1 MELNAML
8 RYDEGEKLTMYKDTE
23 GYFTIGVGH
32 LITKNP
38 SRDYALKELDKA
50 VGHPCYGYITA
61 KESDQFE
68 PPRES
73 WRLNFLRKR

>member
-1 MELNAML
+1 ML

>member
-32 LITKNP
+32 LITKIHQETT
-38 SRDYALKELDKA
+38 L
-50 VGHPCYGYITA
+50 
-61 KESDQFE
+61 
-68 PPRES
+68 
-73 WRLNFLRKR
+73 